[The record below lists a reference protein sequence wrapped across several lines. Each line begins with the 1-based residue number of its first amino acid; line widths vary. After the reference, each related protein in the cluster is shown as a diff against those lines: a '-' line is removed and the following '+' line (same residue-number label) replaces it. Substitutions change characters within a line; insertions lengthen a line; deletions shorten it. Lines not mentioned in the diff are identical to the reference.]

1 VHEFE
6 LAEDTVFARFFNEGG
21 YITGD
26 WLVEY
31 DEIAG
36 LTREQIKDKLSLPKL
51 PDNIVEVHVPKGTK
65 LRTGEINPLFGG
77 KGGGVQ
83 FELMDRLDDEAYK
96 NIKRLEI

>member
-83 FELMDRLDDEAYK
+83 FELIQDYETAWFK
-96 NIKRLEI
+96 NIKKIN